1 MEFQD
6 CWGTQSNGF
15 AEGTSLISIMSLH
28 VFVPH
33 LVPTHQLQ
41 LMLSLKNPRICSSLT
56 TKIQT
61 RCWVSQIMFSK
72 LDLCSQTILEC
83 GFTHTGEPSGQPG
96 LALFTVSSI
105 NLASSLIPVSQ
116 V

>member
-1 MEFQD
+1 
-6 CWGTQSNGF
+6 
-15 AEGTSLISIMSLH
+15 MSLY

-41 LMLSLKNPRICSSLT
+41 LMLSLNHPRICSSLT

-96 LALFTVSSI
+96 LALFAVSAI
-105 NLASSLIPVSQ
+105 NLASSPIPVSQ
-116 V
+116 T